1 MPGFRQGNRRADR
14 DTFDRPK
21 SKPQQRPRQKQP
33 ERKQPTE
40 SQPQPQTP
48 SQDADSPI
56 DFSTPI
62 PLSLQQLLL
71 DVFKTALLTQSK
83 PTQSSIPATDGA
95 ADSEEPAPLDIKSL
109 IQTIKSHLYQRDFD
123 AAFTDADSD
132 LLRAYAL
139 RWSASRA
146 LGYAGIFKGV
156 LGWMRNGDESSVKPL
171 CKMEEISNTRVV
183 CLGGGAGA
191 EIVALAGVWRDL
203 GLDGIDMDS
212 LSKSTAEVSL
222 SDAKI
227 ESGEGEDQIND
238 AEKTTTEVE
247 TQSQSSSRSLS
258 VAAVDIADWS
268 SVVERLSKTIISND
282 VPFPLTSRHK
292 PPLLARSE
300 ALDVSFRRADLL
312 ALGEQ
317 ELKDVVLGE
326 TAQESSSLLVTLM
339 FTLNELFSTSM
350 PKATGFLLRLTEI
363 LSPGAI
369 LLVVDSP
376 GSYSSVKLGKN
387 KEGEAQER
395 KYPMKFLLDH
405 ALTSVAGGKWE
416 RVYTQDSKWWRREA
430 ARLRYE
436 VGEGAGLEDM
446 RFQLHIYQ
454 RI

>member
-14 DTFDRPK
+14 DTFDKPK

-40 SQPQPQTP
+40 PQTQTQTP
-48 SQDADSPI
+48 SQDPDSPI
-56 DFSTPI
+56 DFSAPI
-62 PLSLQQLLL
+62 PISLQQLLL

-83 PTQSSIPATDGA
+83 PAQSSISATDA
-95 ADSEEPAPLDIKSL
+95 PADSEEPAPLDIKSL
-109 IQTIKSHLYQRDFD
+109 IQTLKSHLYQRDFE
-123 AAFTDADSD
+123 AAFADADSD

-146 LGYAGIFKGV
+146 LGYTGIFKGV

-171 CKMEEISNTRVV
+171 CKMGENSNTRVV

-191 EIVALAGVWRDL
+191 EIVALAGAWKDL
-203 GLDGIDMDS
+203 GLDVDVNS

-222 SDAKI
+222 SDQKI
-227 ESGEGEDQIND
+227 ESAEGENQIND
-238 AEKTTTEVE
+238 TEKTTTEVE
-247 TQSQSSSRSLS
+247 TQSSSGSLS
-258 VAAVDIADWS
+258 IAAVDIADWS
-268 SVVERLSKTIISND
+268 SVVERLSKTVISND

-292 PPLLARSE
+292 PPLLAQSE
-300 ALDVSFRRADLL
+300 NLDVSFRRADLL

-326 TAQESSSLLVTLM
+326 TVQESSSLLVTLM

-387 KEGEAQER
+387 KDGEVQER

-405 ALTSVAGGKWE
+405 ALTSVAEGKWE
-416 RVYTQDSKWWRREA
+416 RVHTQDSKWWRREA
-430 ARLRYE
+430 SRLRYE